1 MASIGDRIKLLRE
14 KTRDSQNR
22 KISGA
27 ALAKALQIT
36 QAYQSAI
43 ELNKRT
49 PSRELLNAYATFFNV
64 SLDYLMGNTDDP
76 ERAVTEA
83 EFAEAVAP
91 KVNKNLNI
99 DFVSS
104 AGKPV
109 RIPILDKSMSA
120 CCGVGFPNGT
130 DIYAQTEDYLDM
142 PSAIVGAVSSDPDK
156 KPFFMFAEGDSMENA
171 GIMDGFMILVNPI
184 ETIFDGDSALVEYG
198 VAKNIA
204 VKRVYWLDKCG
215 VQIRSADGSGWKKDF
230 TAEDFELG
238 FIRIIGKV
246 VFTGL
251 KPKRG

>member
-1 MASIGDRIKLLRE
+1 MDKSNLLATRLKSRRE
-14 KTRDSQNR
+14 ELQLSQ
-22 KISGA
+22 KGLADATDGA
-27 ALAKALQIT
+27 VT
-36 QAYQSAI
+36 QAQVSKI
-43 ELNKRT
+43 EKGDSDTTTYVLRKL
-49 PSRELLNAYATFFNV
+49 SRALGV
-64 SLDYLMGNTDDP
+64 SPLYLMGEIDDP
-76 ERAVTEA
+76 EFPVTLD
-83 EFAEAVAP
+83 EFMEEVAP
-91 KVNKNLNI
+91 KVKKNLNI

-109 RIPILDKSMSA
+109 RIPILDRSMSA

-198 VAKNIA
+198 VDKNIA

-246 VFTGL
+246 MFTGL